1 LDPDSTKSLATDPDS
16 LIQIKA
22 DLQNCHDFH
31 RAINDRAEEIKNV
44 TKGKE
49 DDKVYRGLNYYN
61 QYIEKKES
69 LIGTVPGY
77 YPLFLSGHCTLLLNT
92 VDKGRQKGLTRLCS
106 KVQRF

>member
-1 LDPDSTKSLATDPDS
+1 VICNKSRFER
-16 LIQIKA
+16 LICRTVTIS
-22 DLQNCHDFH
+22 F

-69 LIGTVPGY
+69 LIGTGYCPLLYRKQGVPHRYGV
-77 YPLFLSGHCTLLLNT
+77 PVLPSLLVWTLWIA
-92 VDKGRQKGLTRLCS
+92 VPYIKYRR
-106 KVQRF
+106 

>member
-1 LDPDSTKSLATDPDS
+1 
-16 LIQIKA
+16 
-22 DLQNCHDFH
+22 LQKCHDF

-69 LIGTVPGY
+69 LIGTRVLPS
-77 YPLFLSGHCTLLLNT
+77 LLICTLCIAVPYLH
-92 VDKGRQKGLTRLCS
+92 
-106 KVQRF
+106 

>member
-1 LDPDSTKSLATDPDS
+1 MYKTVTIS
-16 LIQIKA
+16 
-22 DLQNCHDFH
+22 F

-69 LIGTVPGY
+69 LIGTRVPVL
-77 YPLFLSGHCTLLLNT
+77 PLFLSLPYIVVIHTCIRYMVVG
-92 VDKGRQKGLTRLCS
+92 VEDPR
-106 KVQRF
+106 